1 MQDTTNIYEEDR
13 PWGKF
18 RKFTENALSTVK
30 IITVNPN
37 KKLSLQSHQKRGEFW
52 KVIEGSGIFEI
63 NKIKYDVKK
72 GDEKYIPQGT
82 LHRIEALSEE
92 FVILEI
98 STGEFDE
105 SDIKRFEDEYGRV

>member
-1 MQDTTNIYEEDR
+1 MEDTTKIYEEER

-18 RKFTENALSTVK
+18 RKFTENTLSTVK

-52 KVIEGSGIFEI
+52 KVVSGSGIFEI
-63 NKIKYDVKK
+63 DKKRYEVKS
-72 GDEKYIPQGT
+72 GDEKYIPKGC
-82 LHRIEALSEE
+82 LHRIEALNEE

-105 SDIKRFEDEYGRV
+105 NDIVRFEDDYGRI